1 VLARHSAS
9 ARRREN
15 LPTAGRRESRLGS
28 IKKGNNRI
36 EDWIPASAGMTFQ
49 VEEFLTQYIRFPFM
63 KKTNA
68 ARFLD
73 GLKMDYKLCE
83 YEIDESDLSAE
94 SVARK
99 MGLPPEQVFKT
110 LVARGDKTGVLV
122 ACIPGNSELDLKAMA
137 MISGNKKVDM
147 VPMKEIQQLT
157 GYIRGGVSPIGI
169 KKHYPIFLDESATMF
184 PFISISAGSRG
195 SQIFISPGDLIK
207 ALDIKLCKIARS

>member
-1 VLARHSAS
+1 
-9 ARRREN
+9 
-15 LPTAGRRESRLGS
+15 
-28 IKKGNNRI
+28 
-36 EDWIPASAGMTFQ
+36 
-49 VEEFLTQYIRFPFM
+49 M
-63 KKTNA
+63 KKTNT

-99 MGLPPEQVFKT
+99 VSLPLEQVFKT
-110 LVARGDKTGVLV
+110 LVARGDKTGVLM

-137 MISGNKKVDM
+137 TISGNKKVDM

-169 KKHYPIFLDESATMF
+169 KKHYPIFLDESAVRF
-184 PFISISAGSRG
+184 PFISISAGARG

>member
-1 VLARHSAS
+1 
-9 ARRREN
+9 
-15 LPTAGRRESRLGS
+15 
-28 IKKGNNRI
+28 
-36 EDWIPASAGMTFQ
+36 
-49 VEEFLTQYIRFPFM
+49 M

-68 ARFLD
+68 ARVLD
-73 GLKMDYKLCE
+73 SLKIDYKLCE

-99 MGLPPEQVFKT
+99 VSLPLEQVFKT
-110 LVARGDKTGVLV
+110 LVARGDKTGVLM

-137 MISGNKKVDM
+137 TISGNKKVDM

-169 KKHYPIFLDESATMF
+169 KKHYPIFLDESAMKF
-184 PFISISAGSRG
+184 PFISISAGARG

-207 ALDIKLCKIARS
+207 ALDIKLCKIAKSE